1 MLLAAGNSS
10 TIYAKS
16 DTSKTVYISAK
27 ELSLT
32 KGQSAALSVK
42 NSRKKVK
49 WVSSNKKVVSVNG
62 KGTVKALKKGTAI
75 VTAAVGKKKYKCS
88 VTVSDKKEKV
98 LIVYFS
104 TTGTTKSAA
113 KKIQKE
119 TNGAL
124 IRLQPRKA
132 YTKDYSKLLD
142 VAMNEQESDHR
153 PALATT
159 MKNIK
164 QYDTILL
171 GFPIWHGK
179 EPMLV
184 RTFLEKHN
192 IYISVMPPQSEDER
206 LEKVILEDEYGKACF
221 YMLPFIKPGMVR
233 HFMPDEAAAGE
244 QAVIQALLAKEDI
257 DYTQRNIILS
267 HQFYKNGSSMPQ
279 VCGSEQ
285 KPVSV
290 GGTDAI
296 DISVLKDF
304 DYAAL
309 GHIHGAQPV
318 GEEKSR
324 YCGTPIKY
332 SVSEAKHNKS
342 ITVVEAGDKKD
353 GIHIRELPVTPL
365 HDVLEFKGKLKDAIA
380 MANEKN
386 RQDYISITLTDD
398 DIPEMVKDQLE
409 AYFDNILEIIADNT
423 RTRQILSEDVADFKE
438 LSPYEAFEAF
448 FKETAGREMD
458 GQESLLIQE
467 IIEEAAS
474 KIS

>member
-1 MLLAAGNSS
+1 MKFFHLSDLHFGRQLHGYSLYMEQHNFIKQLSVYLGQEKPDAVLISGDIYDKAVPAGHAVTLLDELLISLDNIPSLIIAGNH
-10 TIYAKS
+10 
-16 DTSKTVYISAK
+16 DSAERLK
-27 ELSLT
+27 Y
-32 KGQSAALSVK
+32 
-42 NSRKKVK
+42 
-49 WVSSNKKVVSVNG
+49 G
-62 KGTVKALKKGTAI
+62 K
-75 VTAAVGKKKYKCS
+75 
-88 VTVSDKKEKV
+88 
-98 LIVYFS
+98 
-104 TTGTTKSAA
+104 
-113 KKIQKE
+113 
-119 TNGAL
+119 
-124 IRLQPRKA
+124 
-132 YTKDYSKLLD
+132 
-142 VAMNEQESDHR
+142 
-153 PALATT
+153 
-159 MKNIK
+159 
-164 QYDTILL
+164 
-171 GFPIWHGK
+171 
-179 EPMLV
+179 
-184 RTFLEKHN
+184 TFLEKHN

-398 DIPEMVKDQLE
+398 DIPEMVKEQLQG
-409 AYFDNILEIIADNT
+409 YFDNILEIKIDNT
-423 RTRQILSEDVADFKE
+423 RTRQILSEDVEDFKE
-438 LSPYEAFEAF
+438 LSPYEAFCGF
-448 FKETAGREMD
+448 FKETAGRGINEK
-458 GQESLLIQE
+458 ESSIVKE
-467 IIEEAAS
+467 ITEEA
-474 KIS
+474 INNRQL